1 MKPDSIESTITD
13 APAPLAARLKSSQE
27 ALRLAALAE
36 LLRLGQE
43 ISDCLDDVAA
53 CLAHANAG
61 ERTLAV
67 EVLTRM
73 GVSAVPA
80 LITGLEESQPPAVR
94 IAAASGLGRVG
105 PAAAPAI
112 DRLSACLTSNDPM
125 LRWHASFALGKMGQA
140 AVPTLRSLLDSSN
153 PLVVAAAVDAFE
165 WIGEDAGEAVEDLQ
179 RLSAKAPSPLLQ
191 LACTS
196 ALLKISGDAAAALP
210 VIEAMLQD
218 ENQET
223 RKACLERLGMLTG
236 SAREFV
242 PLIMGCLEDPA
253 GEVRAAATLALAR
266 IEEEP
271 SRILEA
277 LTERLADPDGEVRAN
292 AAMGLARYGPAA
304 ASALLAL
311 RALQQDPEPRLV
323 AIANG
328 AIERIEKLEP
338 QGTSDTTTE

>member
-1 MKPDSIESTITD
+1 MTPESIEPTIMD
-13 APAPLAARLKSSQE
+13 APARAARLRSSQE
-27 ALRLAALAE
+27 GERLAALAE
-36 LLRLGQE
+36 LLGLGRE
-43 ISDCLDDVAA
+43 IPDCLEDVAA
-53 CLAHANAG
+53 CLAHANEG

-73 GVSAVPA
+73 GGVAVPA
-80 LITGLEESQPPAVR
+80 LMTGLEESQPPAVR
-94 IAAASGLGRVG
+94 IAAASGLGRIG

-112 DRLSACLTSNDPM
+112 DRLCSCFTSADPM
-125 LRWHASFALGKMGQA
+125 LRWHAAFALGKIGKT
-140 AVPTLRSLLDSSN
+140 AVPKLRPLLEASD
-153 PLVVAAAVDAFE
+153 PQVVSAVVDALE

-196 ALLKISGDAAAALP
+196 ALLKITGDSAAALP
-210 VIEAMLQD
+210 AMEAMLQD
-218 ENQET
+218 EDPDT
-223 RKACLERLGMLTG
+223 RKACLERIGMLTG

-304 ASALLAL
+304 ASALPAL
-311 RALQQDPEPRLV
+311 RALQHDPEPRLV

-338 QGTSDTTTE
+338 QGTPGTTTE

>member
-13 APAPLAARLKSSQE
+13 APALAPRLKSSQE
-27 ALRLAALAE
+27 TARLAALAE
-36 LLRLGQE
+36 LVGLEQA
-43 ISDCLDDVAA
+43 IPDCLDDVAA
-53 CLAHANAG
+53 CLAHASGG

-73 GVSAVPA
+73 GVPAVPA
-80 LITGLEESQPPAVR
+80 LITGLEESQPPTVR
-94 IAAASGLGRVG
+94 IAAASGLGRIG

-112 DRLSACLTSNDPM
+112 DRLCGCFTSDDPT
-125 LRWHASFALGKMGQA
+125 LRWHAAFALGKIGKD
-140 AVPTLRSLLDSSN
+140 AVPALRSLLESSN
-153 PLVVAAAVDAFE
+153 PQVVVAAVDALD

-179 RLSAKAPSPLLQ
+179 RLSGTALSPLLQ

-196 ALLKISGDAAAALP
+196 ALVRISGDTAAALP

-218 ENQET
+218 EDKDT

-242 PLIMGCLEDPA
+242 PLILGCLEDPV

-271 SRILEA
+271 SRILQA
-277 LTERLADPDGEVRAN
+277 LTERLADPEEEVRAN

-304 ASALLAL
+304 ASSLPAL
-311 RALQQDPEPRLV
+311 RLLQQEQDPRLV

-328 AIERIEKLEP
+328 AIEGIEKLEP
-338 QGTSDTTTE
+338 QGTSETTTK